1 MAEKTKKKWIKSAT
15 ENSHGQFKAK
25 AEKAGMSTLAYA
37 HEHDEDGGTTGKQAV
52 LAENLMKAA
61 HHNAHKVHKAS
72 AAPSTIRKSMYGG
85 K

>member
-1 MAEKTKKKWIKSAT
+1 MEKAKKKWIKGAT

-25 AEKAGMSTLAYA
+25 AEKAGMSTLSYA
-37 HEHDEDGGTTGKQAV
+37 HEHDEDGGRLGKQAV

-72 AAPSTIRKSMYGG
+72 APHSAIRKSMYG
-85 K
+85 KA